1 MQPHEQIAPAI
12 QVAIA
17 RVREEVAALGE
28 RTGRVSAPVALSAR
42 VPGADLFV
50 ITPRSLAPDT
60 VAPESTILCDLEG
73 RAVASTPGS
82 DGTPSGDPAV
92 HARLYRGDTGVGGI
106 AHRLDAGSPLSAAT
120 AAEALAGL
128 LTGATA
134 GSPSFPGTDAR
145 RGTERT
151 AHLHN

>member
-28 RTGRVSAPVALSAR
+28 RIGGDSAPVAISAR

-50 ITPRSLAPDT
+50 ITPRSSAPDT

-73 RAVASTPGS
+73 SAVASTPGS

-92 HARLYRGDTGVGGI
+92 HATLYRGDPGVGGI
-106 AHRLDAGSPLSAAT
+106 AHHAGADRALPAAT
-120 AAEALAGL
+120 AAEALERLLAGL
-128 LTGATA
+128 AA
-134 GSPSFPGTDAR
+134 GSPSFPGVDAR
-145 RGTERT
+145 RGNERT